1 MIRILPVECTAMTD
15 QNMLVMQQIQRKL
28 LVGVNIELLD
38 VQLREDLE
46 RRFRLNCGHAGN
58 FIEHLIDQFALLVHT
73 ATWLDVLLDAL
84 MPA

>member
-38 VQLREDLE
+38 VQLRE
-46 RRFRLNCGHAGN
+46 
-58 FIEHLIDQFALLVHT
+58 I
-73 ATWLDVLLDAL
+73 
-84 MPA
+84 

>member
-38 VQLREDLE
+38 VQLREDIE
-46 RRFRLNCGHAGN
+46 RRFRLNCGNAGN
-58 FIEHLIDQFALLVHT
+58 SLSI
-73 ATWLDVLLDAL
+73 
-84 MPA
+84 